1 MSIQVFCYG
10 FVAGCDTQEAEWLK
24 KEPLKLVL
32 LQNNSKY
39 VPFPWS
45 MLSLRPFCWIWEKS
59 PLCSKYFKSAC
70 SMVTSS
76 IENACW
82 IHYSWSLISASV
94 CALKNGKREKEDGL
108 VAPNPWPFLIFLD
121 KRSGLSGEDQ
131 FNLIDFSSHWVL
143 GMNLVFQTTC
153 KTDTFLSAL
162 ITITLGWHH
171 AMLTQLFSFNLKLFS
186 FCVTVHNINPVFL
199 IFFIFHDTASNQT
212 TADLFRC
219 KKSVTHKENM
229 SIYHNETRSLHGTE
243 TYLRGTGQKLL
254 LNTLFTECK

>member
-1 MSIQVFCYG
+1 MFLFPGACSPSDLSAGYG
-10 FVAGCDTQEAEWLK
+10 K
-24 KEPLKLVL
+24 KA
-32 LQNNSKY
+32 
-39 VPFPWS
+39 
-45 MLSLRPFCWIWEKS
+45 
-59 PLCSKYFKSAC
+59 PLCIKYFKSAC
-70 SMVTSS
+70 SMITSS

-108 VAPNPWPFLIFLD
+108 TAPNPWPFLIFLD